1 MFHVE
6 RIGMPID
13 SIIGIPIFCVPVTYD
28 ELIAHYGTQRAAGDA
43 LKVFDG
49 IGVKQPSVAE
59 WKEQGIP
66 APRQAQYEV
75 VTGGA
80 LRADRVDPQPVQ
92 LVLPATT

>member
-1 MFHVE
+1 MLAATF
-6 RIGMPID
+6 IGMPID
-13 SIIGIPIFCVPVTYD
+13 RDIGTPIFFAPVTYD
-28 ELIAHYGTQRAAGDA
+28 QLIAHYGTQKAAGDA

-66 APRQAQYEV
+66 APRQAQYELL
-75 VTGGA
+75 TGGA

-92 LVLPATT
+92 LAFPAA